1 MAITRVSRALI
12 SDDSINTDKISD
24 ATMVT
29 ESEGIGSNDNDTT
42 LPTSAAVKDYVD
54 TSIANSSSGIEW
66 ISTIQ
71 TSNFTAVSLKGY
83 FVNTTSA
90 EVSVTLPQGTVGDQI
105 SIQDYAGTFNVY
117 RVRIIANGSDKIQ
130 GSSEDGQ
137 LRTLNTSATLIYQD
151 STKGWTDQ
159 NLTTIPPPA
168 NITPDFLI
176 IAGGGTG
183 GPHGGQSNPAGGGGG
198 AGGLRTTFGSDN
210 SGGGC
215 AASSETKPTF
225 TIGTTY
231 TITVGGSDT
240 DSSISGSNITTITAT
255 KGGTGQGYSYG
266 SIVANGG
273 SGGGGVFINGD
284 DREGSGTSC
293 QGYSGGLATTFS
305 GAGGGGSGGIG
316 GGSTSLPTPGNG
328 GVGTTVGITGTDI
341 IYAAGGGGGLH
352 IPLGSTSG
360 VAGAGGLG
368 DGSGTGAIRYAP
380 PNYSGVAATAGKINS
395 GGGGGGGASARN
407 SGSTGPAAGGSG
419 VVILRMDTAQYSG
432 TTTGSPSVTQEIIR
446 DAYGTITAEKT
457 ILTYTGSGSYTH

>member
-1 MAITRVSRALI
+1 MS
-12 SDDSINTDKISD
+12 NFTDFFP
-24 ATMVT
+24 AP
-29 ESEGIGSNDNDTT
+29 E
-42 LPTSAAVKDYVD
+42 
-54 TSIANSSSGIEW
+54 SGIEW
-66 ISTIQ
+66 ISAIK

-105 SIQDYAGTFNVY
+105 SIQDYAGTFNVN

-151 STKGWTDQ
+151 STKGWTNQ

-183 GPHGGQSNPAGGGGG
+183 GIDGGQSNPAGGGGG
-198 AGGLRTTFGSDN
+198 AGGLRTTFGSGN

-231 TITVGGSDT
+231 TITIGGSDT
-240 DSSISGSNITTITAT
+240 DSSISGSNITTITAI
-255 KGGTGQGYSYG
+255 KGGKGQSYAWG
-266 SIVANGG
+266 STPVNGG

-284 DREGSGTSC
+284 DREGTGTSC
-293 QGYSGGLATTFS
+293 QGYDGGLATTFS

-328 GVGTTVGITGTDI
+328 GIGTTVGITGTNI

-360 VAGAGGLG
+360 VPGAGGLG

-380 PNYSGVAATAGKINS
+380 PNYSGVAATTGKANS

-432 TTTGSPSVTQEIIR
+432 TTTGSPTVTVEVIR
-446 DAYGTITAEKT
+446 DSYGTITDEKT